1 MKESLQGID
10 KTCVLH
16 ESWDSEDGIRSRN
29 ILPYNLSFSKGVAT
43 LNGSSAY
50 ATFTRSFNGVYSV
63 RFRLAALS
71 PSATQ
76 YLLDCRANSGT
87 GYIRIDSTTAVSASS
102 GTIYVDGIATSTI
115 STNSKEIVVAG
126 ITLVSTLGY
135 IGRINSSGANYL
147 NGSID
152 LWEIYNT
159 TLSASMVANLKNN
172 AEYKPFLPH
181 GEILGNELVVNGNFS
196 NGGTGWTVAG
206 ESTVN
211 TGVGVLYSS
220 TGAFSA
226 LYNFGTNKVI
236 GKYYK
241 VIINLVGT
249 TSGQWKIGSTNDEY
263 LFSAPQSGTVIV
275 YITSVETGIIVKR
288 TTPYACN
295 VVISN
300 ISVKEVIST
309 ANLILDVGCPN
320 GVIRNSLSGGI
331 IGGVTVP
338 AIVNTSV
345 IVVRSGN
352 IWSEKFLSNGSLN
365 CGSYHNLL
373 GDLTVNVFFKA
384 NSFGTS
390 NVGKIIDNSK
400 LKIGLNSSNAV
411 INCTSDG
418 STTVTTASTTVKL
431 GQWMHLAITRKS
443 DGKCSFYI
451 NSVLSGS
458 ADQNSGTPIAGSTI
472 YIGTTASS
480 NYFDGELPIVQVF
493 SGILST
499 FEITQLWT
507 SFKGKVNQ

>member
-1 MKESLQGID
+1 LD
-10 KTCVLH
+10 KT
-16 ESWDSEDGIRSRN
+16 
-29 ILPYNLSFSKGVAT
+29 T
-43 LNGSSAY
+43 
-50 ATFTRSFNGVYSV
+50 
-63 RFRLAALS
+63 
-71 PSATQ
+71 
-76 YLLDCRANSGT
+76 
-87 GYIRIDSTTAVSASS
+87 SS
-102 GTIYVDGIATSTI
+102 G
-115 STNSKEIVVAG
+115 
-126 ITLVSTLGY
+126 L
-135 IGRINSSGANYL
+135 
-147 NGSID
+147 
-152 LWEIYNT
+152 
-159 TLSASMVANLKNN
+159 
-172 AEYKPFLPH
+172 YK
-181 GEILGNELVVNGNFS
+181 I
-196 NGGTGWTVAG
+196 
-206 ESTVN
+206 
-211 TGVGVLYSS
+211 
-220 TGAFSA
+220 
-226 LYNFGTNKVI
+226 
-236 GKYYK
+236 
-241 VIINLVGT
+241 
-249 TSGQWKIGSTNDEY
+249 
-263 LFSAPQSGTVIV
+263 
-275 YITSVETGIIVKR
+275 
-288 TTPYACN
+288 
-295 VVISN
+295 
-300 ISVKEVIST
+300 
-309 ANLILDVGCPN
+309 
-320 GVIRNSLSGGI
+320 
-331 IGGVTVP
+331 TVP